1 MNIWL
6 VHELDLEILQDE
18 CVCFGVDVEE
28 EDNIAHVALDL
39 EIVVA
44 TPEDS
49 DAPIAD
55 RCEAIE
61 VLPFGSDYI
70 PVMNLIELVHMF

>member
-1 MNIWL
+1 M
-6 VHELDLEILQDE
+6 HTLDLEIPEEALHE
-18 CVCFGVDVEE
+18 FVHLGGDVEE
-28 EDNIAHVALDL
+28 EDNIAHVPLDPKT
-39 EIVVA
+39 VVA

-49 DAPIAD
+49 DAPIVD

-61 VLPFGSDYI
+61 VLSFGSDFI